1 MMSETYWINPKKG
14 IYYTEKAYHDDID
27 YIYVVDFDKSDV
39 KKQFEKF
46 IEMIKRDG
54 AKENMVKL
62 KRDFSALKDL
72 LS

>member
-1 MMSETYWINPKKG
+1 MNPKKG
-14 IYYTEKAYHDDID
+14 IYYTEKAYHNTTICV
-27 YIYVVDFDKSDV
+27 YVVDFDKPDV

>member
-1 MMSETYWINPKKG
+1 MSETYWINPKKG

>member
-1 MMSETYWINPKKG
+1 MSETYWINPKKG

-27 YIYVVDFDKSDV
+27 YVYVVDFDKPDV

-72 LS
+72 LL